1 MAMLR
6 IACVQ
11 LCPGN
16 DMDANLRAIRARVDE
31 AAAAGAQLVM
41 LPEFAAFLD
50 RSGRAM
56 AQAAA
61 GMHAH
66 PALRALQDCARE
78 HAVWLLAGSL
88 TVRLD
93 PPSEKLANRGILLD
107 DAGRIA
113 AQYDKVH
120 LFDAR
125 LPDGREIAESRAYQA
140 GAHAALA
147 ETPWGPVGLSICYDL
162 RFPALYRALAQ
173 AGAVLLCV
181 PSAFALETGGAH
193 WHALLR
199 ARAIENGCYVA
210 AAATCGEH
218 PGRWHTY
225 GHSLVVDPW
234 GAVAAEAGDAPGILL
249 CDLDLDAAAR
259 TRACLPSLAHDRPF
273 QVRRFSFPTP

>member
-1 MAMLR
+1 MATLK

-11 LCPGN
+11 LNPGN
-16 DMDANLRAIRARVDE
+16 DMAANLAAIRTRVAE
-31 AAAAGAQLVM
+31 AAAAGAQLAM

-61 GMHAH
+61 GMPGH
-66 PALRALQDCARE
+66 PALQALQDCARA
-78 HAVWLLAGSL
+78 HGMWLLAGSL
-88 TVRLD
+88 TVKPD
-93 PPSEKLANRGILLD
+93 ASGQLANRSILLD

-125 LPDGREIAESRAYQA
+125 LPDGREIAESRAYRA

-147 ETPWGPVGLSICYDL
+147 ATPWGPVGLSICYDL

-181 PSAFALETGGAH
+181 PSAFAHDTGRAH

-199 ARAIENGCYVA
+199 ARAIENGCYVV

-218 PGRWHTY
+218 PGHWRTY

-234 GAVAAEAGDAPGILL
+234 GEVVAEAGDEPGVLL
-249 CDLDLDAAAR
+249 CDLDLEAVAR
-259 TRACLPSLAHDRPF
+259 TRAALPSLAHDRPF
-273 QVRRFSFPTP
+273 QLRRFAFPTP